1 MVFVFKYLAQKP
13 DIYRCICSNRDRL
26 GFHAEIQII
35 FGIVCTTIKKN
46 MIEHLQK
53 KVQYKHPIDRI
64 ENEARS
70 MSGQVKVPFVSGPDI
85 GPLVYNA

>member
-1 MVFVFKYLAQKP
+1 
-13 DIYRCICSNRDRL
+13 
-26 GFHAEIQII
+26 
-35 FGIVCTTIKKN
+35 

>member
-1 MVFVFKYLAQKP
+1 MY
-13 DIYRCICSNRDRL
+13 NN
-26 GFHAEIQII
+26 
-35 FGIVCTTIKKN
+35 KKN
-46 MIEHLQK
+46 MIEHPQK